1 VQQIPA
7 GSSDSKQF
15 EMDSLDLHALRID
28 TTGDAAYFFSL
39 LSCCSKELSVQDL
52 ARIAASSKNLKE
64 ACVAIAR
71 RGLLQLL
78 GTTVARAAEAEAE
91 RSAAATAAS
100 AALDSSGFDSDDEV
114 YLGCTYH
121 TCKNLEQI
129 AQTTYKQQVHAVAW
143 LLCAAPVEAALDAAV
158 KCVLSVPAVPEQAAV
173 QLVTAGM
180 RVSFA
185 QLLSAADRK
194 VKGAEV
200 WVLAQQKL
208 GVHTDIPEDGVDICR
223 GDLSVFKRWVS
234 CSAVSVDSER
244 CLAVTRS

>member
-39 LSCCSKELSVQDL
+39 LSCSKELGVQDL

-64 ACVAIAR
+64 ACVAVAR
-71 RGLLQLL
+71 RDLLQLL
-78 GTTVARAAEAEAE
+78 CATVARAAEAEAE
-91 RSAAATAAS
+91 RSAAATAAF
-100 AALDSSGFDSDDEV
+100 AALDSSGFDSDDES
-114 YLGCTYH
+114 YPGCAYDTF
-121 TCKNLEQI
+121 TNLEQV
-129 AQTTYKQQVHAVAW
+129 AKATYKQQVHAVAW
-143 LLCAAPVEAALDAAV
+143 LLCAAPVEAALDAAAE
-158 KCVLSVPAVPEQAAV
+158 CVLSMPAVPEQAAV

-200 WVLAQQKL
+200 LVLAQQQL

-234 CSAVSVDSER
+234 CCGQVSER
-244 CLAVTRS
+244 